1 MNSNKKKI
9 RVASVQ
15 ILLCLIFGRTSVR
28 IKQCM
33 DILGLYLLCSG
44 SAFEDNY
51 KLEFEMAISKDF
63 HLNEIKG

>member
-1 MNSNKKKI
+1 
-9 RVASVQ
+9 
-15 ILLCLIFGRTSVR
+15 
-28 IKQCM
+28 M